1 MCSLSIFLLTYLS
14 PTNSLNKHLFILKFL
29 NLTDVLT
36 VEYWHCRLKLNLLW
50 KDIMEKELDSFTMLM
65 SHRVP
70 C

>member
-1 MCSLSIFLLTYLS
+1 M
-14 PTNSLNKHLFILKFL
+14 LKFL
-29 NLTDVLT
+29 NLIDVLT
-36 VEYWHCRLKLNLLW
+36 VEYWHCGLKLNLLW